1 LERALSAKNHMLCE
15 ITMWSIK
22 CTLALAALM
31 LVLSTAN
38 APFCAFAVDETDA
51 RSSIAA
57 AQERILVCYRA
68 VADAD
73 EAGADTTALLSVLSE
88 AGELLSRAN
97 LAYKMGDFDSA
108 LDFANQSQ
116 ERLNGFV
123 AQAVVLRET
132 AVQQRYWDFMVYVVG
147 SIVGTVVVVCG
158 GFVVWFLL
166 KRRYEKAGRVV

>member
-1 LERALSAKNHMLCE
+1 MILAKNSYVVCE
-15 ITMWSIK
+15 ITMWSIR

-31 LVLSTAN
+31 LMLSVAN
-38 APFCAFAVDETDA
+38 VSFCVFAVDEADV

-57 AQERILVCYRA
+57 AEENIVVCYRA

-73 EAGADTTALLSVLSE
+73 EVGANATALLAALNE

-97 LAYKMGDFDSA
+97 LAYEMGDFNST

-123 AQAVVLRET
+123 AQAVVLRE
-132 AVQQRYWDFMVYVVG
+132 AALQQRYWDFMVYVVG
-147 SIVGTVVVVCG
+147 SIFGAVVVVCG

>member
-1 LERALSAKNHMLCE
+1 MVLAKNSYVVCE
-15 ITMWSIK
+15 ITMWSIR

-31 LVLSTAN
+31 LMLSTAN
-38 APFCAFAVDETDA
+38 VPFCAFAVDETDV

-57 AQERILVCYRA
+57 AEENIVVCYRA
-68 VADAD
+68 IADAD
-73 EAGADTTALLSVLSE
+73 EAGANTTALLAVLNE
-88 AGELLSRAN
+88 AGELFSRAN

-108 LDFANQSQ
+108 LDSANQSQ

-123 AQAVVLRET
+123 ADADALREA
-132 AVQQRYWDFMVYVVG
+132 AVQQRYWDFMVFVVG

-166 KRRYEKAGRVV
+166 KRRYKKAGRVV

>member
-1 LERALSAKNHMLCE
+1 MILARISYVVCE
-15 ITMWSIK
+15 ITMWSIR
-22 CTLALAALM
+22 CTLVLAALM
-31 LVLSTAN
+31 LMLSVAN
-38 APFCAFAVDETDA
+38 VPFCASAVDETDV

-57 AQERILVCYRA
+57 AEERIVVCYRA

-73 EAGADTTALLSVLSE
+73 EAGATTTVLLAALNE

-97 LAYKMGDFDSA
+97 LAYKMGDFNST

-123 AQAVVLRET
+123 ADADALREV
-132 AVQQRYWDFMVYVVG
+132 ALWQRYWDFMVYVVG

>member
-1 LERALSAKNHMLCE
+1 MILAKNPYVVCE

-31 LVLSTAN
+31 LMLSTVN
-38 APFCAFAVDETDA
+38 APFCVFAVETDV
-51 RSSIAA
+51 RSSVAA
-57 AQERILVCYRA
+57 AEERIVVCYRA

-73 EAGADTTALLSVLSE
+73 EVGANTSALLAVLNE
-88 AGELLSRAN
+88 AGLLLSRAD
-97 LAYKMGDFDSA
+97 LAYEMGDFDSA

-132 AVQQRYWDFMVYVVG
+132 AVHQGYWDFMVNVVG
-147 SIVGTVVVVCG
+147 SIVGAAAVVCG

>member
-1 LERALSAKNHMLCE
+1 MILAKNSCVACE
-15 ITMWSIK
+15 ITMWSIR
-22 CTLALAALM
+22 CTLALAALILM
-31 LVLSTAN
+31 LSVAN
-38 APFCAFAVDETDA
+38 ALFCAFAVDETDV

-57 AQERILVCYRA
+57 TEENIVVCYRA
-68 VADAD
+68 IADAD
-73 EAGADTTALLSVLSE
+73 EAGATTTALLAALNE
-88 AGELLSRAN
+88 AGELLSRAD

-147 SIVGTVVVVCG
+147 SIVGTVVVVVG
-158 GFVVWFLL
+158 GFAVWFFL